1 MMQHAEPT
9 KLKSHPESA
18 YLALGGPLVDDLLDG
33 VLFFIRHI
41 EVVAVEVCVLNEV
54 KKGQPL

>member
-33 VLFFIRHI
+33 VLFFIRHL
-41 EVVAVEVCVLNEV
+41 EVVAVEGSVVE
-54 KKGQPL
+54 